1 MGGTRSAGSG
11 RSRAGSRSTGREPT
25 PRALEA
31 MALAA
36 SRSRDRA
43 GPPTAG
49 RRPTRSRR
57 PDGTTRER
65 RLRISVV
72 ASGAAVLV
80 AGVALAVAHAA
91 GPNGSVAQAP
101 GTTGPPSQPA
111 SGSGGAAPTSS
122 STTTATTTVPTTHA
136 PPATVTTGVPPATA
150 AGGGAPTPPPGS
162 DTTST
167 TASPAPSAA
176 GPPAII
182 SLSPAA
188 GGPGTPVTVTGSGF
202 LSADGSIVAHV
213 DGQVAPTSCPDQT
226 TCTVTVP
233 SLPGGTGTVP
243 VTVTTDSG
251 TSAPASFSFG

>member
-49 RRPTRSRR
+49 RRPIRSRR
-57 PDGTTRER
+57 PHGATRER

-91 GPNGSVAQAP
+91 GPNENVAHPP
-101 GTTGPPSQPA
+101 GTTMPSSQPA
-111 SGSGGAAPTSS
+111 SGSGGVAPTST
-122 STTTATTTVPTTHA
+122 TTTATTAVATTDA
-136 PPATVTTGVPPATA
+136 PPATTTTGPPPATA
-150 AGGGAPTPPPGS
+150 AGGGVPTPPAGS

-167 TASPAPSAA
+167 TASPAPSAG

-182 SLSPAA
+182 SLTPVT

-233 SLPGGTGTVP
+233 SLPGGPGTVP
-243 VTVTTDSG
+243 VTVTTDAG
-251 TSAPASFSFG
+251 TSAPASFSYG